1 MNMTIRL
8 ARELDAEQMLAIYTP
23 IIQETSI
30 SFELE
35 PPTLEEFRERI
46 RDILQYAPWLVC
58 EADGEILGYAYAA
71 YYRPRA
77 AYRWSVEGSLYVRPE
92 YQHRGIGSALSISLF
107 ECLRVLGFYNI
118 YACIALPNPVSV
130 TNAESLGFTPVGVF
144 HSTGYLKGEWRD
156 VGWWELQLKEY
167 DPAPAPTRRPQ
178 DVLGTP
184 EWEQA
189 VQKGM
194 SELRM

>member
-1 MNMTIRL
+1 MDIAIRL
-8 ARELDAEQMLAIYTP
+8 ARESDAEQMLTIYTP
-23 IIQETSI
+23 IIQETFI

-46 RDILQYAPWLVC
+46 KDISQYAPWLVC
-58 EADGEILGYAYAA
+58 EADGEIFGYAYAA
-71 YYRPRA
+71 YYRSRA
-77 AYRWSVEGSLYVRPE
+77 AYQWSVEGSLYVRPE
-92 YQHRGIGSALSISLF
+92 YQRRGIGSALSISLF
-107 ECLRVLGFYNI
+107 ECLRVLGFRNV
-118 YACIALPNPVSV
+118 YACIALPNPASV
-130 TNAESLGFTPVGVF
+130 TNAEILGFKPVGVF

-156 VGWWELQLKEY
+156 VGWWELQLRKY
-167 DPAPAPTRRPQ
+167 DPTPAPTRRPQ

-194 SELRM
+194 SELRT